1 MARKTKGLS
10 KERMRVRVCVKKG
23 KERRRVERVAQHANW
38 TAEMMSYP
46 PETLRRIPEEDL
58 PWRPRKYPLT
68 EERVCFRLLER

>member
-10 KERMRVRVCVKKG
+10 KERMRVCVKKG
-23 KERRRVERVAQHANW
+23 RRSERVAQHANW

-46 PETLRRIPEEDL
+46 PETSRRIPEEGIYSDT

-68 EERVCFRLLER
+68 GERVCFRLLER